1 MPLPFFPTPRRRR
14 RDRLAALP
22 EAVRGELN
30 AAPPSPLAAP
40 LLAGAA
46 VGVAVACGL
55 GLFAWTSL
63 PPDHI
68 PSHFGPDG
76 RADTWGGRS
85 TLLIFPIMTLF
96 LFGMMTLL
104 TRSPATYNYPFAVT
118 RDNARRQATLAMGLV
133 AWLRFATIWLM
144 TYLEYGVIAAAR
156 DESATLGVWFLPI
169 VLLLIAAPV
178 IGYFVAAWR
187 GR

>member
-1 MPLPFFPTPRRRR
+1 MPLPFFRAGGRRRA
-14 RDRLAALP
+14 RLAALP
-22 EAVRGELN
+22 ADVRAELN
-30 AAPPSPLAAP
+30 AAPPSPLAMP
-40 LLAGAA
+40 LLAGAV
-46 VGVAVACGL
+46 VGVALAIGL
-55 GLFAWTSL
+55 ALFAWTTL
-63 PPDHI
+63 PDRI
-68 PSHFGPDG
+68 PSHFGSDG
-76 RADTWGGRS
+76 RPDAWGGRS
-85 TLLIFPIMTLF
+85 TLFIFPFMTLF

-118 RDNARRQATLAMGLV
+118 RVNARRQATLAMGLV

-156 DESATLGVWFLPI
+156 NTGATLGFWFLPV

>member
-1 MPLPFFPTPRRRR
+1 MPLPFLPTPGRRRR
-14 RDRLAALP
+14 ARLAALP
-22 EAVRGELN
+22 ADVRAELN
-30 AAPPSPLAAP
+30 AAPPSPFAAP

-46 VGVAVACGL
+46 AGIAVAIGL
-55 GLFAWTSL
+55 GLFAWSTL
-63 PPDHI
+63 PDRI

-76 RADTWGGRS
+76 RADAWGGKG
-85 TLLIFPIMTLF
+85 TLLIFPLMTLC
-96 LFGMMTLL
+96 LFGMLTLL
-104 TRSPATYNYPFAVT
+104 TRSPATYNYPFAIT
-118 RDNARRQATLAMGLV
+118 RENARRQATLAMGLI

-156 DESATLGVWFLPI
+156 DDSATLGHWFLPV

>member
-1 MPLPFFPTPRRRR
+1 MPLPFFPTPGRRR

-22 EAVRGELN
+22 AEVRAELN
-30 AAPPSPLAAP
+30 AAPPFPFATP
-40 LLAGAA
+40 LLVGAA
-46 VGVAVACGL
+46 VGVAVALGL
-55 GLFAWTSL
+55 GLFAWGAL
-63 PPDHI
+63 PDRI

-76 RADTWGGRS
+76 HADAWGGKS
-85 TLLIFPIMTLF
+85 TLLLFPCMTLF

-104 TRSPATYNYPFAVT
+104 TRSPATYNYPFAIT
-118 RDNARRQATLAMGLV
+118 RDNARRQATLAMGLI

-156 DESATLGVWFLPI
+156 DETSTLGVWFLPI

>member
-1 MPLPFFPTPRRRR
+1 MPLSFLPTPGRRRR
-14 RDRLAALP
+14 ARLAALP
-22 EAVRGELN
+22 AEVRAELN

-55 GLFAWTSL
+55 SLFAWASL
-63 PPDHI
+63 PDHI
-68 PSHFGPDG
+68 PSHFGSDG
-76 RADTWGGRS
+76 RADAWGGRS
-85 TLLIFPIMTLF
+85 TLLIFPVMTLF
-96 LFGMMTLL
+96 LFGMLTLL

-118 RDNARRQATLAMGLV
+118 RDNARRQATLAMSLI

-156 DESATLGVWFLPI
+156 DESATLGYWFLPV
-169 VLLLIAAPV
+169 VLLLIAGPV
-178 IGYFVAAWR
+178 VGYFVAAWR